1 MKRLFSRSGIVL
13 AIILVVGLSGCS
25 GLFDKFKDL
34 NNPTKKSGDPELIL
48 KSLNIF
54 NKDVKNYEITV
65 ENDISKIEAKNIKAV
80 FDYGN
85 KTNQEL
91 PIILAYKTGNS
102 LQEGKNILILSVV
115 PVKGKYLAWRKEI
128 TVIREESKD
137 PILSLSYLKV
147 FDKEATDLTNIQVI
161 VPNSTTSIAPNNV
174 IAKFN
179 YGGEVDKPIPVVFEN
194 KTLNEGSN
202 VIKLSVESV
211 KGKYKAWNKDIVI
224 TRGEDPKLTLSY
236 LKVFDEEATDLNNLS
251 FNVDNNITTI
261 SSSNVVAKF
270 NYGNK
275 TDELISVMVEN
286 ETLNQGSNTIRLSV
300 EGVRGKYKE
309 WSKNIS
315 IKRMLPK
322 LRLHSMKFVKRDVLA
337 FKGLM
342 DISHGS
348 CTVSNVI
355 TEITSKNIWAFF
367 KENNETSARCIDVSI
382 ENGKLDVGKN
392 IVKLSIPE
400 VDASGY
406 EEGHQAWSMEL
417 TVIRNGLPDNSLV
430 SVTPPQAGIVGS
442 AAKKEDFP
450 FIKEH
455 EGWSHPY
462 LIEHF
467 QGVFI
472 EGRTVIL
479 SPFNIAET
487 ETTYKLWKEVYD
499 WATDEARG
507 ENKYTFANPGKKG
520 GSWEPPYG
528 QLPSPNEVS
537 ELEPV
542 TKISWCDCIVW
553 CNAYTEK
560 TYGSD
565 SECVYRKSDSDSTVL
580 RDSSKL
586 IEHYMNPYFDKT
598 KKGFRLPT
606 EAEWEYAARVQSD
619 GTLCPL
625 TYYSGAMTN
634 CVGLDKEEF
643 MNYVSISG
651 KKTCDV
657 KCKAANALGLYD
669 MSGNVY
675 EICWDSRDYD
685 SSVETGTVTDPALN
699 GGYMILR
706 GGSFNSS
713 YMLSFVGAVRTCG
726 HQKNTGDDS
735 SIGFRVCQYR

>member
-147 FDKEATDLTNIQVI
+147 FDKEATDLTNIQV
-161 VPNSTTSIAPNNV
+161 VVTNSTTSIAPNNV

-179 YGGEVDKPIPVVFEN
+179 YGDEVDKPIPVVFEN

-286 ETLNQGSNTIRLSV
+286 ETLNQGSNTIKLSV
-300 EGVRGKYKE
+300 EGVNGKYKA
-309 WSKNIS
+309 WNAVFS
-315 IKRMLPK
+315 IKRMYRALT
-322 LRLHSMKFVKRDVLA
+322 LGSIKFHNSSFYEYRRSVE
-337 FKGLM
+337 
-342 DISHGS
+342 IPHGS
-348 CTVSNVI
+348 ITVRNEM
-355 TEITSKNIWAFF
+355 TEISSNNILCFF
-367 KENNETSARCIDVSI
+367 RDANSSSSTHIAITI

-392 IVKLSIPE
+392 IVKLSVPE
-400 VDASGY
+400 VAPSGY
-406 EEGHQAWSMEL
+406 EEGHGAWSMDL

-430 SVTPPQAGIVGS
+430 SVTPPQEGIVGS
-442 AAKKEDFP
+442 AVKKEDFP
-450 FIKEH
+450 FAGNYGK
-455 EGWSHPY
+455 
-462 LIEHF
+462 LIENF

-487 ETTYKLWKEVYD
+487 ETTYKLWKEVYN
-499 WATDEARG
+499 WATDSSRG
-507 ENKYTFANPGKKG
+507 ANKYTFANHGKMG
-520 GSWEPPYG
+520 GDWRGIY
-528 QLPSPNEVS
+528 PSPPETVVT

-542 TKISWCDCIVW
+542 TEISWYDCIVW

-565 SECVYRKSDSDSTVL
+565 SECVYRKSDSDSTVV
-580 RDSSKL
+580 RDATKL
-586 IEHYMNPYFDKT
+586 IEHYGDPYFDKT

-625 TYYSGAMTN
+625 NYMSGVMET
-634 CVGLDKEEF
+634 CVKDGQQIFGLVAINRDDKT
-643 MNYVSISG
+643 SA
-651 KKTCDV
+651 V

-675 EICWDSRDYD
+675 EMCWDARDYD
-685 SSVETGTVTDPALN
+685 VSVPTGIVTNPALN
-699 GGYMILR
+699 SGYMILR
-706 GGSFNSS
+706 GGSFNSRFEVA
-713 YMLSFVGAVRTCG
+713 LVGAVKTCG
-726 HQKNTGDDS
+726 NQKNDGDDAAV
-735 SIGFRVCQYR
+735 GFRVCQYR